1 MKMKLYNIG
10 KMKKEAN
17 KIYKKKLA
25 MLEQVKII
33 VRKKGWSDKIL
44 SELIKKDFSNSDL
57 ILCFNKNH
65 IDILNFALDELN
77 KILENEI
84 NKINIIN
91 FPINKRIKKILMNRL
106 DILDK
111 DKIFYK
117 KTFNH
122 LMLPQNLKIMK
133 KNLYKT
139 VDSMWY
145 LAGDNSTDFNF
156 YTKRLTLAVIYVN
169 ALIVFFNNDY
179 NKAESNIDK
188 NLKIISR
195 IPKFKNRFS
204 FIKENLPIFI
214 KGFFN

>member
-204 FIKENLPIFI
+204 FIRENLPIFI